1 MNIEDRKNLQH
12 LDELILNASDE
23 ELEKIQEIDYQTQL
37 DGESFYHIYVNSDS
51 LVPPSIKKSFRKSLS
66 NFLHLNEGL

>member
-12 LDELILNASDE
+12 LVELILNASDE

-51 LVPPSIKKSFRKSLS
+51 LVPPSIKKSFRKS
-66 NFLHLNEGL
+66 

>member
-51 LVPPSIKKSFRKSLS
+51 IIPPRIKKS
-66 NFLHLNEGL
+66 

>member
-51 LVPPSIKKSFRKSLS
+51 LIPPSIKKSLSLIHIS
-66 NFLHLNEGL
+66 EPTRPY

>member
-23 ELEKIQEIDYQTQL
+23 ELKKIQEIDYQTQL

-51 LVPPSIKKSFRKSLS
+51 LVPPSIKKSFRKS
-66 NFLHLNEGL
+66 

>member
-1 MNIEDRKNLQH
+1 MNIEERKNLQH
-12 LDELILNASDE
+12 LDALILNPSDE

-51 LVPPSIKKSFRKSLS
+51 LVPPSIKKSFRKS
-66 NFLHLNEGL
+66 

>member
-1 MNIEDRKNLQH
+1 MNIEERKNLQR

-37 DGESFYHIYVNSDS
+37 DGESFYHIYVDSDS
-51 LVPPSIKKSFRKSLS
+51 LVPPSIKKSFRKS
-66 NFLHLNEGL
+66 

>member
-1 MNIEDRKNLQH
+1 MNIEERKNLQH

-51 LVPPSIKKSFRKSLS
+51 LVPPSIKKSFRKS
-66 NFLHLNEGL
+66 

>member
-51 LVPPSIKKSFRKSLS
+51 LIPPSIKKSFRKP
-66 NFLHLNEGL
+66 

>member
-1 MNIEDRKNLQH
+1 MNIEERKNLQH

-37 DGESFYHIYVNSDS
+37 DGESFYHIYVDSDS
-51 LVPPSIKKSFRKSLS
+51 LVPPSIKKSIRKS
-66 NFLHLNEGL
+66 

>member
-37 DGESFYHIYVNSDS
+37 AGESFYHIYVNSDS
-51 LVPPSIKKSFRKSLS
+51 LIPPSIKKSFRKP
-66 NFLHLNEGL
+66 

>member
-51 LVPPSIKKSFRKSLS
+51 LVPPSIEKSFRKS
-66 NFLHLNEGL
+66 

>member
-1 MNIEDRKNLQH
+1 MQR
-12 LDELILNASDE
+12 LDALILNASDQ

-51 LVPPSIKKSFRKSLS
+51 LIPPSIEKSFRKS
-66 NFLHLNEGL
+66 

>member
-12 LDELILNASDE
+12 LDELILNASDD

-51 LVPPSIKKSFRKSLS
+51 LVPPSIKKSFRKS
-66 NFLHLNEGL
+66 

>member
-1 MNIEDRKNLQH
+1 MNIEERKNLQH
-12 LDELILNASDE
+12 LDALILNASAE

-51 LVPPSIKKSFRKSLS
+51 LVPPSIEKSLE
-66 NFLHLNEGL
+66 NLNPFFFI

>member
-12 LDELILNASDE
+12 LDELILNASE

-51 LVPPSIKKSFRKSLS
+51 LVPPSIKKSFRKS
-66 NFLHLNEGL
+66 

>member
-51 LVPPSIKKSFRKSLS
+51 LVTPSIKKSFRKS
-66 NFLHLNEGL
+66 

>member
-1 MNIEDRKNLQH
+1 MKISNQKLMNIEERKNLQH
-12 LDELILNASDE
+12 LDSLILNASAE

-51 LVPPSIKKSFRKSLS
+51 LVPPSIEKSFRKS
-66 NFLHLNEGL
+66 